1 MENIKM
7 KLRHTLIAGLAAMM
21 VLGCSHE
28 EAKQAPRDTQA
39 VQADLVAVQ
48 AVNSARAIEV
58 QGFVQPEKETFLSSR
73 AMGPIVKVHTRAG
86 EQVKK
91 GDLLLEIQQD
101 LSHGQLAQA
110 QGAKAQ
116 AEAALN
122 MAERNFQRFQK
133 LYNKNS
139 CSELELDMARMQFEQ
154 AKGAVKQ
161 ASGAVAAAGSVAN
174 ESEVRAPFD
183 ALVVEKMVNLGDL
196 CAPGRPLVRLQSNTG
211 RRLWLTVRESDAR
224 FVHIGQEL
232 PVTIDSRRDLGT
244 IAGRVA
250 EIVPAA
256 DMATHTF
263 MVKVD
268 LDVDH
273 LMSGLTGHSILPGDK
288 RESLLVPEEA
298 VFQSGG
304 LSLVVMVDSEN
315 KARTRA
321 VTLGMVTDGMVEV
334 LSGVKASDRVVATLK
349 APIADGT
356 PIQAN

>member
-1 MENIKM
+1 MTI
-7 KLRHTLIAGLAAMM
+7 RHTLIAGLVVSML
-21 VLGCSHE
+21 VGCSHE
-28 EAKQAPRDTQA
+28 EAKQTPRDETP
-39 VQADLVAVQ
+39 VKADLVMVET
-48 AVNSARAIEV
+48 VNNARPIEV

-73 AMGPIVKVHTRAG
+73 AMGPVVKIYANAG
-86 EQVKK
+86 DLVKE
-91 GDLLLEIQQD
+91 GELLLEIQQD

-116 AEAALN
+116 ATAALS

-133 LYNKNS
+133 LFDKNS

-161 ASGAVAAAGSVAN
+161 ASGAVAAAGSVAE

-196 CAPGRPLVRLQSNTG
+196 CAPGRPLVRLQSKSG
-211 RRLWLTVRESDAR
+211 RRLWLTVREADAG

-232 PVTIDSRRDLGT
+232 PVTIDSRSDLGT
-244 IAGRVA
+244 LKGRVA

-268 LDVDH
+268 LDVDE
-273 LMSGLTGHSILPGDK
+273 LMSGISGHSVIPGDK
-288 RESLLVPEEA
+288 RKSLCIPESA
-298 VFQSGG
+298 VYQSGG
-304 LSLVVMVDSEN
+304 LSLVVMVDADN

-321 VTLGMVTDGMVEV
+321 VTLGRRLDGKVEV
-334 LSGVKASDRVVATLK
+334 LSGVQASDQLVGSLE

-356 PIQAN
+356 PVQSR